1 MASKKKA
8 DDEAIDFASRRLC
21 PDGSCIGVI
30 GADGRCKV
38 CGKAGEGPVVAV
50 EPGLADAGGDDED
63 ETDEDQDDRSAEDEG
78 LGPCAERRVGCDDQD
93 DDGEHAPAAGAP
105 AWDDRELCPD
115 GSCIGVIGPNGRC
128 KECGRPAGN
137 ARS

>member
-50 EPGLADAGGDDED
+50 EPGLADAGGDDDEDEDETD
-63 ETDEDQDDRSAEDEG
+63 ETDEDQ
-78 LGPCAERRVGCDDQD
+78 DDQD
-93 DDGEHAPAAGAP
+93 DDGEHAPAAAAP

>member
-78 LGPCAERRVGCDDQD
+78 LGPCAERRGGCDDQD
-93 DDGEHAPAAGAP
+93 DGGEHAPAAGA
-105 AWDDRELCPD
+105 
-115 GSCIGVIGPNGRC
+115 
-128 KECGRPAGN
+128 
-137 ARS
+137 